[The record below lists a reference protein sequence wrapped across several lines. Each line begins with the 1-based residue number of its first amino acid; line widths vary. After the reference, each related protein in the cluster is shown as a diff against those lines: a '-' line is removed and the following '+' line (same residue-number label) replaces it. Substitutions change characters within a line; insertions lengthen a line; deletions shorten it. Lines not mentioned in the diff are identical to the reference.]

1 MNDIKAMNA
10 YVVITDSEDG
20 SKKFELSL
28 TPVENSTKVTILHN
42 HLAQYSEKGGVLNSD
57 DILTLI
63 SNVKDKSDFSVSLIY
78 LTQSM
83 IMRKLNLL

>member
-10 YVVITDSEDG
+10 YVIITDTEDG
-20 SKKFELSL
+20 MKKFELSL
-28 TPVENSTKVTILHN
+28 TPVDNSTKVTILPN
-42 HLAQYSEKGGVLNSD
+42 HSAQYREKGGILNSD

-63 SNVKDKSDFSVSLIY
+63 SNVKDKPDSFVSLIY

-83 IMRKLNLL
+83 IMRKLNIL